1 MFNVN
6 DIKNGMTI
14 SYEGNIYQVVE
25 FQHVKPGKGSAF
37 VKTKL
42 KNLRT
47 MSTQEITFN
56 AGIKLEKANV
66 QKKALSYLYNSGDT
80 YVFMDNNT
88 YEQLEINK
96 SMLEDYIKFLKEGLV
111 VEIVSYEGEVIG
123 INLPEKVSYKVIETE
138 QAVKGNTTSGAMK
151 DATVETGYTVK
162 VPLFISEGEEI
173 IITTSDGKYSSR
185 A

>member
-14 SYEGNIYQVVE
+14 NYEGNVYQVVE

-37 VKTKL
+37 VRTKL

-47 MSTQEITFN
+47 NTTQDITFN

-66 QKKALSYLYNSGDT
+66 EKKQMSYLYNSGDN

-88 YEQLEINK
+88 YEQIELNK
-96 SMLEDYIKFLKEGLV
+96 KMIEDKLKFLKEGLV
-111 VEIVSYEGEVIG
+111 VEVMNFNGEVIG
-123 INLPEKVSYKVIETE
+123 VSLPEKVSYKVTETE
-138 QAVKGNTTSGAMK
+138 MAVKGNTTSGAQK
-151 DATVETGYTVK
+151 DATIETGYTLK
-162 VPLFISEGEEI
+162 VPLFIEDGEEI
-173 IITTSDGKYSSR
+173 IVTTSDGKYSSR

>member
-14 SYEGNIYQVVE
+14 KYEGNVYQVVE

-42 KNLRT
+42 KNLKT
-47 MSTQEITFN
+47 QSTLEITFN

-66 QKKALSYLYNSGDT
+66 QKKQLSYLYNDGNN

-88 YEQLEINK
+88 YEQLEIPTSK
-96 SMLEDYIKFLKEGLV
+96 LEDEAPLLKENMD
-111 VEIVSYEGEVIG
+111 VEVMSYEGEVIG
-123 INLPEKVSYKVIETE
+123 VSLPEKVSYKVIKAES
-138 QAVKGNTTSGAMK
+138 AVKGNTTSGAMK
-151 DATVETGYTVK
+151 DVTIETGYTLK
-162 VPLFISEGEEI
+162 APLFIEEGEEI
-173 IITTSDGKYSSR
+173 IITTRDGKYSSR

>member
-14 SYEGNIYQVVE
+14 NYEGNVYQVVE

-37 VKTKL
+37 VRTKL

-47 MSTQEITFN
+47 NTTQDITFN

-66 QKKALSYLYNSGDT
+66 EKKQMSYLYNSGDN

-88 YEQLEINK
+88 YEQIELNK
-96 SMLEDYIKFLKEGLV
+96 KMIEDKIKFLKEGLV
-111 VEIVSYEGEVIG
+111 VEVMNFNGEVIG
-123 INLPEKVSYKVIETE
+123 VSLPEKVSYKVTETE
-138 QAVKGNTTSGAMK
+138 MAVKGNTTSGAQK
-151 DATVETGYTVK
+151 DATIETGYTLK
-162 VPLFISEGEEI
+162 VPLFIEDGEEI
-173 IITTSDGKYSSR
+173 IVTTSDGKYSSR